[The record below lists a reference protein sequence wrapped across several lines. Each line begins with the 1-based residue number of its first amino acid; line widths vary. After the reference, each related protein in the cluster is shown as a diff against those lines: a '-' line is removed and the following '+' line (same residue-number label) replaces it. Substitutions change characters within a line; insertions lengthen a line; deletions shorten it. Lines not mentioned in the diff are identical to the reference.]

1 MAEAQQ
7 FGKKLRE
14 LRSQAHLTQRE
25 LAQKIGVDFTY
36 LSKIENGV
44 LPPPSEKVLLLLAE
58 VLNADRDELFA
69 LAGRVPTDI
78 AQMLKNRKTL
88 ELLRSKHTQKKVM
101 AGKGEGVNLLKDFKD
116 LTKAAIPILP
126 ILNKSFARVAIALV
140 LVIVVGASLWFA
152 SPLPVKALE
161 ISITPPSN
169 GYLGSTHSFTVLVS
183 VTDIDVL
190 PVTRIDFE
198 IYNAADS
205 AKKAT
210 LENLPLKDSAKAAR
224 TIKEGSSSGSAQV
237 AADAADTWGYGTA
250 YSFGYGYREPEGQ
263 GWHYFGTRGGYGY
276 GESPYEGA
284 TSITYTVYWTSP
296 AGSGWTG
303 NYKIKALVYGN
314 GVKKFSGTSDSFSLS
329 VQPTADGGEGPSLPA
344 GGPSIKEVSDL
355 TDEKGVFTEATTIES
370 RDGNVE
376 LTIDKGTTG
385 KTGENKLLSE
395 ITISRVA
402 EPSEPPAGSAA
413 IGFVYDLEPDG
424 ATFDPPI
431 TLTFSYT
438 PSQIPAGVDAEDL
451 VVVFWDEDAGEW
463 VEFAADD
470 ITVDPITNTVS
481 AKISHFTYFSTI
493 VYNRPAAFTASD
505 LTITP
510 TEVDIAQSVT
520 IGVTLNNTG
529 DLSGSHDV
537 TLKINNV
544 VVSTKK
550 ATLAGHAADE
560 VTFITIQGIPASY
573 AVDVNG
579 LSGTFTVKP
588 APTEPIVV
596 TSPPA
601 PAPSVPAPAPAP
613 TAPPVP
619 APAPT
624 PAPAPAPMPWWLI
637 VVIAVATI
645 IVVGAVLWFFAFR
658 REY

>member
-44 LPPPSEKVLLLLAE
+44 LPPPSEKVLSLLAE
-58 VLNADRDELFA
+58 ALNADRDELFA

-88 ELLRSKHTQKKVM
+88 ELLRSERTQKKVM
-101 AGKGEGVNLLKDFKD
+101 ARKGEGVNLLKDFKD
-116 LTKAAIPILP
+116 LTKAARPILP
-126 ILNKSFARVAIALV
+126 IFNKSFARVAIALV

-152 SPLPVKALE
+152 SPSPVKALD

-169 GYLGSTHSFTVLVS
+169 GYLGKTHSFTVLVS
-183 VTDIDVL
+183 VADIDVL
-190 PVTRIDFE
+190 PITRIDLE
-198 IYNAADS
+198 IYNVANS
-205 AKKAT
+205 ANKAT
-210 LENLPLKDSAKAAR
+210 LENLPLNDRAKAAH
-224 TIKEGSSSGSAQV
+224 TIKEGSTSGSAQV
-237 AADAADTWGYGTA
+237 AANAAATWGYGTA
-250 YSFGYGYREPEGQ
+250 YSYGYGYREPEGQ

-276 GESPYEGA
+276 GESPYQGA

-296 AGSGWTG
+296 SGSGWAG

-314 GVKKFSGTSDSFSLS
+314 GVKKFSGTSNSFSLS
-329 VQPTADGGEGPSLPA
+329 VQPTEDAGEGPSLPA
-344 GGPSIKEVSDL
+344 GGPSVKEVL

-385 KTGENKLLSE
+385 KTEDDKLLSE
-395 ITISRVA
+395 ITITRLA
-402 EPSEPPAGSAA
+402 EPPEPPTGSAA

-424 ATFDPPI
+424 ATFDPSI

-438 PSQIPAGVDAEDL
+438 PSHIPVGVDAEDL
-451 VVVFWDEDAGEW
+451 VIVFWDEDSGEW
-463 VEFAADD
+463 VELAAED
-470 ITVDPITNTVS
+470 ITVDPIANTVS
-481 AKISHFTYFSTI
+481 AKISHFTYFSAI
-493 VYNRPAAFTASD
+493 VYTRPAEFTVSD

-510 TEVDIAQSVT
+510 TKVDIAQSVT
-520 IGVTLNNTG
+520 IGATINNAG

-544 VVSTKK
+544 VVSTKRV
-550 ATLAGHAADE
+550 TLAGHSADK
-560 VTFITIQGIPASY
+560 VTFVTIQGIPASY
-573 AVDVNG
+573 AVNVNG

-596 TSPPA
+596 TTPSTPA
-601 PAPSVPAPAPAP
+601 PTLPTPAPAP

-619 APAPT
+619 APSPAPT
-624 PAPAPAPMPWWLI
+624 PTPMPWWLI
-637 VVIAVATI
+637 VIIAVATI

>member
-44 LPPPSEKVLLLLAE
+44 LPPPSEKVILLLAE
-58 VLNADRDELFA
+58 VLNADRDELFT

-78 AQMLKNRKTL
+78 VQMLKNRKTL
-88 ELLRSKHTQKKVM
+88 ELLRSKRTQKRVM
-101 AGKGEGVNLLKDFKD
+101 AGKGDRVNLLKDFKD
-116 LTKAAIPILP
+116 LTKAARPILP
-126 ILNKSFARVAIALV
+126 ILNKNFARVAMAIV

-161 ISITPPSN
+161 ISITPPSD
-169 GYLGSTHSFTVLVS
+169 GYLGSTHTFTLLVN
-183 VTDIDVL
+183 VGDTDVL
-190 PVTRIDFE
+190 PVTGIDLE
-198 IYNAADS
+198 IYNVADDN
-205 AKKAT
+205 KKAT
-210 LENLPLKDSAKAAR
+210 LTSLPLEDSSKQDHPV
-224 TIKEGSSSGSAQV
+224 TPTTSGSAEV
-237 AADAADTWGYGTA
+237 EADAAATWGYGTA
-250 YSFGYGYREPEGQ
+250 YSYGYGYREPQGT

-276 GESPYEGA
+276 DESPYKGT

-296 AGSGWTG
+296 SGSGWAG
-303 NYKIKALVYGN
+303 NYKIKAFVYGN
-314 GVKKFSGTSDSFSLS
+314 ATKNFSGTSDSFSLS
-329 VQPTADGGEGPSLPA
+329 VQPTGDGAEEPTLPA
-344 GGPSIKEVSDL
+344 GGPSVKEVTGL
-355 TDEKGVFTEATTIES
+355 TDEKGVFTEAITAES

-385 KTGENKLLSE
+385 KTEEDELLSE
-395 ITISRVA
+395 ITIKRPVD
-402 EPSEPPAGSAA
+402 PPDPPAGATV

-438 PSQIPAGVDAEDL
+438 PSQIPAGVDAADL
-451 VVVFWDEDAGEW
+451 VIVFWDEDAGEW
-463 VEFAADD
+463 IELDAED

-493 VYNRPAAFTASD
+493 VYTRPAAFTASD
-505 LTITP
+505 LAITP

-520 IGVTLNNTG
+520 IGVTIKNTG
-529 DLSGSHDV
+529 DLSGSYDV

-550 ATLAGHAADE
+550 LTIAGHAADK
-560 VTFITIQGIPASY
+560 VTFITIQGIPGSY
-573 AVDVNG
+573 AVNVNG

-596 TSPPA
+596 TAPPA
-601 PAPSVPAPAPAP
+601 P
-613 TAPPVP
+613 APPVP
-619 APAPT
+619 APAPAPPAPPIPAPV